1 MFNKIFLLILLFQA
15 CNTGNSHR
23 ILKMT
28 YPKWALAVL
37 NDVYFETETPHFV
50 IEKRE
55 DNVDSNLHKKLF
67 SRFG

>member
-1 MFNKIFLLILLFQA
+1 
-15 CNTGNSHR
+15 
-23 ILKMT
+23 MT

-37 NDVYFETETPHFV
+37 NDVYFETDTPRFV